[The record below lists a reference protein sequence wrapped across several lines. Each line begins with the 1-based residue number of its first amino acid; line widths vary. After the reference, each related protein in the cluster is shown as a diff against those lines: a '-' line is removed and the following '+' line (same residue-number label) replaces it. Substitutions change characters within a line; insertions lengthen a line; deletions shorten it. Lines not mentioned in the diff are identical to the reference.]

1 MTIDIVD
8 IDDID
13 EVDEWSIPGI
23 DVGIDIDIED
33 ATVKCFDF
41 TRSLVTTV

>member
-8 IDDID
+8 IDDI
-13 EVDEWSIPGI
+13 DEWSIPGI

-33 ATVKCFDF
+33 ATVKSCDF
-41 TRSLVTTV
+41 S